1 MITSSYPRFP
11 GDIAGTFIRS
21 LAENVALQGHEVHV
35 VAPFDPA
42 IEGEVGNLVSVHRF
56 RYIWPDSLSI
66 VGHARSMEGDVKMRR
81 LVYPLT
87 PLYLVAALGELLL
100 LASRWPFDIIH
111 AHWAVPSGPI
121 GAVAARL
128 IRAPLIVSLH
138 GTDVFV
144 MERNR
149 LFAWAG
155 RMASK
160 RAYHVTAC
168 SQDLRGRAINLGIAA
183 SQTSVIPYGVDTNR
197 FRTDHEWGAHV
208 RDMLSIA
215 PDKLVVLGVGR
226 LVYKKG
232 FEYLIRAI
240 PLVVSEFENVLFVIG
255 GEGPLRSQL
264 RQISRELGVQNHL
277 LLPGA
282 IPWDEMPSYLS
293 MCDVFVAPCVRDHQ
307 GNVDGLPNV
316 VLEAMA
322 CSKPIVATAVGGL
335 PEVIRSGDNGLLVEE
350 KKPIQLAEALKRL
363 LGSPEER
370 SRYGLS
376 SRSKVER
383 ALNWDQMDE
392 AMVRIYTSALETW
405 GWRE

>member
-1 MITSSYPRFP
+1 
-11 GDIAGTFIRS
+11 
-21 LAENVALQGHEVHV
+21 
-35 VAPFDPA
+35 
-42 IEGEVGNLVSVHRF
+42 
-56 RYIWPDSLSI
+56 
-66 VGHARSMEGDVKMRR
+66 
-81 LVYPLT
+81 
-87 PLYLVAALGELLL
+87 
-100 LASRWPFDIIH
+100 
-111 AHWAVPSGPI
+111 
-121 GAVAARL
+121 
-128 IRAPLIVSLH
+128 
-138 GTDVFV
+138 
-144 MERNR
+144 
-149 LFAWAG
+149 
-155 RMASK
+155 
-160 RAYHVTAC
+160 
-168 SQDLRGRAINLGIAA
+168 
-183 SQTSVIPYGVDTNR
+183 
-197 FRTDHEWGAHV
+197 
-208 RDMLSIA
+208 
-215 PDKLVVLGVGR
+215 LGVGR

-350 KKPIQLAEALKRL
+350 KKPFQLAEALKRL

-383 ALNWDQMDE
+383 ALNWDQMGE

>member
-1 MITSSYPRFP
+1 M
-11 GDIAGTFIRS
+11 
-21 LAENVALQGHEVHV
+21 GH
-35 VAPFDPA
+35 
-42 IEGEVGNLVSVHRF
+42 LVSVHRF

-66 VGHARSMEGDVKMRR
+66 VGHARSMEGDVKMRN

-87 PLYLVAALGELLL
+87 PLYLMTALGEFLL

-111 AHWAVPSGPI
+111 AHWVVPNGPI

-138 GTDVFV
+138 GSDVFV

-168 SQDLRGRAINLGIAA
+168 SQDLEGRAINLGVAA
-183 SQTSVIPYGVDTNR
+183 SQISVIPYGVDVNR
-197 FRTDHEWGAHV
+197 FRTDRKLGMHV
-208 RDMLSIA
+208 RDMLGIA
-215 PDKLVVLGVGR
+215 PNTLVVLGVGR

-232 FEYLIRAI
+232 FKYLIRAI

-264 RQISRELGVQNHL
+264 RQISSELGVENHL

-282 IPWDEMPSYLS
+282 IPWHEMPSYLS
-293 MCDVFVAPCVRDHQ
+293 MCDVFVAPSVRDHE
-307 GNVDGLPNV
+307 GNIDGLPNV

-322 CSKPIVATAVGGL
+322 CGKPIVASAVGGL

-350 KKPIQLAEALKRL
+350 KKPSQLAEAIKRL

-370 SRYGLS
+370 TRYGSS

-383 ALNWDQMDE
+383 ALNWDQVGE
-392 AMVRIYTSALETW
+392 TMVRIYISAL
-405 GWRE
+405 GR